1 MGAKQ
6 YLMQI
11 KWLEDTLDA
20 RLDQIEKLRS
30 IATRITTEYG
40 GNDKVQSSHNNDKLA
55 FTIAKITDF
64 ENELKNDIDKF
75 VAFQIDARRNIEQM
89 ENEEYKL
96 LLTLRYLNYMTWEQ
110 IADQMHYT
118 FQWIHVLHK
127 RALNEFEKTK
137 TVDMNL

>member
-6 YLMQI
+6 YLTQI

-30 IATRITTEYG
+30 IATKITTEYG
-40 GNDKVQSSHNNDKLA
+40 GNDRVKSSHSNDKLA
-55 FTIAKITDF
+55 VTIAKIADF
-64 ENELKNDIDKF
+64 ENELKNDIDKL
-75 VAFQIDARRNIEQM
+75 VVLQIDARRSIEQM
-89 ENEEYKL
+89 DNEEYKL

-110 IADQMHYT
+110 IAEQMHYT

-127 RALNEFEKTK
+127 RALNEFEKTI
-137 TVDMNL
+137 DINL